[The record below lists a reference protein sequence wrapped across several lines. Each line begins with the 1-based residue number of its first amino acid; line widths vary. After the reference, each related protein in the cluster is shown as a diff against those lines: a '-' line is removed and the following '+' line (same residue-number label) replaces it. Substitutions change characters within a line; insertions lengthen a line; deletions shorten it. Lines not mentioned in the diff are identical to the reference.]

1 MNPSVLFKALPH
13 ARRYSTEELV
23 HAMELLLQ
31 CNQRLISSS
40 LDEKLVL
47 QQTLV
52 DIVRARP
59 VSAPA

>member
-1 MNPSVLFKALPH
+1 V
-13 ARRYSTEELV
+13 R
-23 HAMELLLQ
+23 AMELLLQ

-52 DIVRARP
+52 EIVRTQPATG
-59 VSAPA
+59 APASRG